1 MSPEQ
6 TKASADVLSFPRVS
20 GDEPETPTADQ
31 PHYTFSPRE
40 WG

>member
-1 MSPEQ
+1 MSPM
-6 TKASADVLSFPRVS
+6 SARANPQVWRFPRVS

-40 WG
+40 RG